1 MKISDLVIVTA
12 TGDCV
17 ETCCPWEIGSGDTFV
32 TYDFTRLRLFF
43 ENEPDG
49 HFQGVALE
57 PETKQTRGALWSEE
71 NQNPPPPQTIPA
83 WRQVA
88 GMFVLGNYS
97 IFFGVFVSSNTAHLV
112 WVAAGIQCCLNMLVF
127 PRDTCKI
134 ETPDTAS
141 ASKSQRQQN
150 RLVR

>member
-71 NQNPPPPQTIPA
+71 NQNPPPSTNDPCLASGGGHVCSGKLFHLLRCFCKFQHCPSSLGGCWNSMLLKHASFPQ
-83 WRQVA
+83 
-88 GMFVLGNYS
+88 GHM
-97 IFFGVFVSSNTAHLV
+97 
-112 WVAAGIQCCLNMLVF
+112 
-127 PRDTCKI
+127 
-134 ETPDTAS
+134 
-141 ASKSQRQQN
+141 
-150 RLVR
+150 